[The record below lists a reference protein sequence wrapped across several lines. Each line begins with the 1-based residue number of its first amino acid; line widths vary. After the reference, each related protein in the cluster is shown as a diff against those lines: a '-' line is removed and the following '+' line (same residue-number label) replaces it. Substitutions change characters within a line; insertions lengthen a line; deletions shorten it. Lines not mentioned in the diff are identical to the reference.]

1 MRTTDLTLL
10 RGLDVVEL
18 LGDREEMSAAE
29 LCAALRTPRAT
40 VYRTLAVLQRRGYVT
55 RSRASRTFRLGPS
68 LLKLGAR
75 ARRFALIPVARPA
88 LAELREATGETVS
101 LAIVEE
107 SRIVYAEILDSF
119 FSLRPS
125 AVAGQEVA
133 PHSTAIGKSVLA
145 AMPAR
150 DRQALLAPEPFEA
163 FTANTVTSAAVLERV
178 LEETRARGYAL
189 DREETEIGASCVA
202 AVILAP
208 DGTPVAALSVSGLT
222 ARMPE
227 AAIPPLGEQVR
238 AWAARISDDYA
249 RIAQNDA
256 AGATPAGTKGSS

>member
-1 MRTTDLTLL
+1 
-10 RGLDVVEL
+10 VEL
-18 LGDREEMSAAE
+18 LGEREEMSAVE
-29 LCAALRTPRAT
+29 LCAALGTSRPTL
-40 VYRTLAVLQRRGYVT
+40 YRTLATLQRRGYVT
-55 RSRASRTFRLGPS
+55 RNRSSRTFRLGPS
-68 LLKLGAR
+68 LLKLGVR

-101 LAIVEE
+101 LAIVED
-107 SRIVYAEILDSF
+107 SRIVYAAILDSL

-125 AVAGQEVA
+125 AVAGEEVA

-145 AMPAR
+145 AMPVR

-163 FTANTVTSAAVLERV
+163 FTVNTVTTAAALERDLEQTRV
-178 LEETRARGYAL
+178 LGYAR

-208 DGTPVAALSVSGLT
+208 DGSPVAALSVSGLT

-227 AAIPPLGEQVR
+227 EAIPPLGEQVR

-249 RIAQNDA
+249 RIAQSDA